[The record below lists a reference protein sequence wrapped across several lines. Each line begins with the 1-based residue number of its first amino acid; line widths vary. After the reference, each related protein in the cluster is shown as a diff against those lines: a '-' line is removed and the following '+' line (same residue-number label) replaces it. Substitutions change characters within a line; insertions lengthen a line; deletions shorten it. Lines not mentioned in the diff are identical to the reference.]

1 MKTPHHTHA
10 TVGNAAYSAIVPV
23 IVVLAVLLFF
33 LASMFVIVEAGH
45 VGVVKRLGAV
55 QPEALDEG
63 LHFKRPFMDTVEQID
78 IRLMPTNAKSTAA
91 SRDLQTVSTEVNVT
105 YSINGLLAPQMY
117 QRIGDTRKVAAALV
131 EPAIQESVKAVTA
144 KYTAEELVTKR
155 AEVKVAIQSAIEEF
169 IAKTLADKDVQ
180 NGVTLANVAITDFVF
195 SAEFN
200 KAIESKVKAEQEAL
214 RAKNEYMMRV
224 TQAEASE
231 AEVKLAA
238 DAKAYSTQVESEA
251 RAKAIELEAAA
262 LRDNPAIISLRAIER
277 WDGAV
282 PQISG
287 TGAVPFIDLEAFTKA
302 EVEPNG
308 EAAPTSSAA
317 PTFLR

>member
-1 MKTPHHTHA
+1 MKKPHHSQA
-10 TVGNAAYSAIVPV
+10 GNAAYSAIVPI
-23 IVVLAVLLFF
+23 IVVLAFVLF
-33 LASMFVIVEAGH
+33 LISGAFVVVEAGH

-55 QPEALDEG
+55 QDNALPEG
-63 LHFKRPFMDTVEQID
+63 FHVKRPFVDVVEQID

-105 YSINGLLAPQMY
+105 YSVNGELAPLMF

-144 KYTAEELVTKR
+144 QYTAEELVTKR
-155 AEVKVAIQSAIEEF
+155 AEVKVAIQTAIEEF
-169 IAKTLADKDVQ
+169 IAKTLADKDIQ

-195 SAEFN
+195 SEEFN

-231 AEVKLAA
+231 AEVKLSA

-251 RAKAIELEAAA
+251 RANAIKIEAAA
-262 LRDNPAIISLRAIER
+262 LRDNPAIIELRAIER
-277 WDGAV
+277 WDGAL
-282 PQISG
+282 PKISG
-287 TGAVPFIDLEAFTKA
+287 SGAVPFLNIDSMTE
-302 EVEPNG
+302 EEPAA
-308 EAAPTSSAA
+308 AAPKPTQSSS
-317 PTFLR
+317 FLR